1 VEHVSKQRTKGT
13 DMARGNDHKVVN
25 EQGEQ
30 QGGYAVW
37 LGYDGKPSAVT
48 TPQGDVRPVD
58 SDGRVAK

>member
-1 VEHVSKQRTKGT
+1 
-13 DMARGNDHKVVN
+13 MARGNDHKVVN